1 MQRHLVSI
9 VALALGALAGVVA
22 CEDLNRPMK
31 TPQSEPRT
39 SCFTDVEC
47 PSSGRCVKGP
57 QDIQGICQPRASA
70 PAAPPDSD
78 PDAGG
83 GAEDA
88 AADAPAPAPTVTPQP
103 GDIQI

>member
-47 PSSGRCVKGP
+47 PSNGKCVKGP
-57 QDIQGICQPRASA
+57 QDIQGICQPRATA
-70 PAAPPDSD
+70 PALPDGELD
-78 PDAGG
+78 G

-88 AADAPAPAPTVTPQP
+88 GADAPAPAPTVTPQP
-103 GDIQI
+103 GDIQV